1 MRRGT
6 SGINALI
13 AVDKPAGMTSHDVV
27 ARVRRALGERR
38 VGHAGT
44 LDPDATG
51 VLVVGVGQGTRLM
64 GLLTAERKGYV
75 GLVAFGSETDTED
88 AAGAVTR
95 VAEPPAWALDD
106 QRARACV
113 EGLVGEHDQV
123 PPAYSAISVGG
134 IRSYARARAGEQVEL
149 APRRV
154 TIYDAQLLS
163 VGASVPGVGP
173 GGPGAG
179 AGSDAGS
186 AGASAGTDA
195 GGAGAR
201 VSGLDGTS
209 DPACPDA
216 SERDRA
222 EAGEGPAATAP
233 APAAVTW
240 LCSFDVSK
248 GCYVRSI
255 ARDLGRACE
264 SAAHLA
270 GLRRTRS
277 GAVTLGDCVSL
288 DGLEREGA
296 RIVATRCVD
305 PVRALAL
312 PVRTLGEREA
322 ADAANGKSLAL
333 GSVGSVAPCEGDR
346 VALVCADRL
355 VGVWKRRGDRLVCD
369 VNFPGGIT
377 GVRQ

>member
-64 GLLTAERKGYV
+64 GLLTAEHKGYV

-134 IRSYARARAGEQVEL
+134 VRSYARARAGEQVEL
-149 APRRV
+149 PPRRV

-163 VGASVPGVGP
+163 VGASVPGMGSAGV

-186 AGASAGTDA
+186 AGAG
-195 GGAGAR
+195 
-201 VSGLDGTS
+201 VSGCDGTS
-209 DPACPDA
+209 ASACPDA

-288 DGLEREGA
+288 DDLEREGA
-296 RIVATRCVD
+296 GIVATCCVD

-312 PVRTLGEREA
+312 PVRTLDEREA

-333 GSVGSVAPCEGDR
+333 GSMGSAAPSEGDC
-346 VALVCADRL
+346 VALVSADRL